1 MGKQNSKLKPEIVND
16 LIEQTE
22 FSENELKDWYRGRF
36 LKTISLN
43 HMIMSKK

>member
-22 FSENELKDWYRGRF
+22 FSENELKDWYKGRF
-36 LKTISLN
+36 PKHFPKWFILHAN
-43 HMIMSKK
+43 